1 MRRTMIILPVAVLIL
16 AASCASTDWEA
27 RYLEEQELSRATQ
40 EALQK
45 ENDSVAQQLALHEA
59 ASEEARRD
67 LAQTQ
72 SSIDVLSRKVQVL
85 KRLPAP
91 TPAVVPQPVDEDV
104 ARMEAELARLKL
116 QYGDMVRRTP
126 EGNIEI
132 TLKSDVTFSS
142 GSREL
147 TSKGKQVLDTV
158 AGELQGQFAG
168 HVVRVIGH
176 TDTDPIR
183 KSPYKDNWE
192 LGAERALVVTRY
204 LSSTHGIDPSRLIAA
219 SRGENAPVTD
229 NVSKQNKSKN
239 RRVEIVV
246 VIPKKTLVG
255 DASAHK

>member
-27 RYLEEQELSRATQ
+27 RYLEQQQHSLALEEQNE
-40 EALQK
+40 E
-45 ENDSVAQQLALHEA
+45 VGQQLAEGEA
-59 ASEEARRD
+59 ALEEARREMG
-67 LAQTQ
+67 QTQ
-72 SSIDVLSRKVQVL
+72 SSVEILSRKVQVL
-85 KRLPAP
+85 KRLPPPAP
-91 TPAVVPQPVDEDV
+91 LVVKPPVDEDV
-104 ARMEAELARLKL
+104 ARMEAELARLKRE
-116 QYGDMVRRTP
+116 YGDLVRLTP

-147 TSKGKQVLDTV
+147 TSKGKQVLDSV

-219 SRGENAPVTD
+219 SRGENAPVDD
-229 NVSKQNKSKN
+229 NTSKQSKSKN

-246 VIPKKTLVG
+246 VIPKKTLIG
-255 DASAHK
+255 DASAQK